1 MWQAPRGTSGYI
13 HSTRCRYLYLLAW
26 CGQQHFFLK
35 ELKMS
40 KIVKL
45 GGEGLEVSAVGLGCM
60 GMSEFYG
67 SSDRSENLKVLNRAL
82 EIGSTFWDTS
92 DMYGPFT
99 NEELLGEA
107 LIGRRDQV
115 TLATKFGISR
125 GKNGEWFGTKGGAD
139 FVRESCD
146 ASLKR
151 LGTDYIDLYYQ
162 HRLDPDTP
170 IEETVGA
177 MAELVQAGKV
187 RYIGLSEADVETIER
202 AHSTH
207 PITAVQTEYSLWSR
221 DVENEVL
228 PTLRRLGI
236 GLVAYSPLGRGF
248 LTGTL
253 RSRSD
258 LQEGDWRLENP
269 RFTDEAMAANAA
281 VVDEIETLAEA
292 KKVMPAQLA
301 LAWLLSQGDNIA
313 AIPGTRM
320 IERLEQ
326 NVSAADIELTEDEVS
341 HLSKL
346 ANRGV
351 VGNRY

>member
-1 MWQAPRGTSGYI
+1 MTKNA
-13 HSTRCRYLYLLAW
+13 
-26 CGQQHFFLK
+26 
-35 ELKMS
+35 
-40 KIVKL
+40 KL
-45 GGEGLEVSAVGLGCM
+45 GGEGLEVPAVGLGCM

-67 SSDRSENLKVLNRAL
+67 SSDRADNLKVLNRAL
-82 EIGSTFWDTS
+82 EIDCTFWDTS

-107 LIGRRDQV
+107 LSGRRDKV
-115 TLATKFGISR
+115 TLATKFGVSR
-125 GKNGEWFGTKGGAD
+125 GENGEWLGIKGGAN

-162 HRLDPDTP
+162 HRVDPETP

-177 MAELVQAGKV
+177 MGELVKAGKV
-187 RYIGLSEADVETIER
+187 RFIGLSEADSETIER
-202 AHSTH
+202 AHRIH
-207 PITAVQTEYSLWSR
+207 PVTAVQTEYSLWSR
-221 DVENEVL
+221 DVEEEVL

-248 LTGTL
+248 LTGKI

-258 LQEGDWRLENP
+258 LQEGDWRLDNP
-269 RFTDEAMAANAA
+269 RFTDEAMAANLAL
-281 VVDEIETLAEA
+281 VEEIEILAET

-301 LAWLLSQGDNIA
+301 LAWLLSQGTDIA
-313 AIPGTRM
+313 AIPGTRR

-326 NVSAADIELTEDEVS
+326 NVSAAGISLSEDEVS
-341 HLSKL
+341 NLSTL
-346 ANRGV
+346 TNHNV
-351 VGNRY
+351 VGSRY